1 MFSLR
6 HPIYRLVYFT
16 FLTISFSSCT
26 SSCECKQETLPCS
39 VLQQEKLEIIN
50 SFENDTILF
59 VGSSGLKVSLIYSKL
74 DSSIYNKSYCRTG
87 ELGGCSCG
95 DCSSSY
101 NLNLLLI
108 DSTKTKKGSIFL
120 NFKQNFVIVGGTHSM
135 SDVSSNLR
143 INIGDVYGA
152 IKLPLVE
159 SSLENSHDYIEEISL
174 HGKKFKKAFRLF
186 SIRNINGEMKE
197 KPGSI
202 YYTRFEGI
210 VGFIDP
216 SNNELFVVE

>member
-1 MFSLR
+1 M
-6 HPIYRLVYFT
+6 
-16 FLTISFSSCT
+16 
-26 SSCECKQETLPCS
+26 E
-39 VLQQEKLEIIN
+39 
-50 SFENDTILF
+50 
-59 VGSSGLKVSLIYSKL
+59 SSGLKVSLIYSKL

-108 DSTKTKKGSIFL
+108 DSTKTKKGSIYL
-120 NFKQNFVIVGGTHSM
+120 NFKQNFVIVGGIHSM

-174 HGKKFKKAFRLF
+174 HGKKFNKAFRLF

-202 YYTRFEGI
+202 YYTRSEGI

>member
-1 MFSLR
+1 
-6 HPIYRLVYFT
+6 
-16 FLTISFSSCT
+16 
-26 SSCECKQETLPCS
+26 
-39 VLQQEKLEIIN
+39 
-50 SFENDTILF
+50 
-59 VGSSGLKVSLIYSKL
+59 
-74 DSSIYNKSYCRTG
+74 
-87 ELGGCSCG
+87 
-95 DCSSSY
+95 
-101 NLNLLLI
+101 
-108 DSTKTKKGSIFL
+108 
-120 NFKQNFVIVGGTHSM
+120 M

-174 HGKKFKKAFRLF
+174 HGKKFNKAFRLF